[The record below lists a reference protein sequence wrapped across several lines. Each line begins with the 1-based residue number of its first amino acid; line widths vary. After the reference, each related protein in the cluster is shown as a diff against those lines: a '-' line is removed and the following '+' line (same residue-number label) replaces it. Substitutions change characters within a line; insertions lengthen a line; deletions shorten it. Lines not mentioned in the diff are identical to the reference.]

1 MKNQRRIFSLKKIL
15 PLNSKHSF
23 ASYSFHAYISSI
35 LLDDLMYEP
44 NSGSFSNFKILSS
57 NNNFQI
63 FHSSIDH
70 ISNQLCNNIEI
81 PVNIQTLNEIPCHV
95 GDVTGVKD
103 SFNYIYSS
111 IKGDGIAEV
120 KIEYIKNSSV
130 WAKSGLMIRES
141 LDVDSKYV
149 FIFATPSVNGL
160 VIQFRE
166 GIGEENSID
175 FINIE
180 TPPISLKLER
190 QGNKIIL

>member
-1 MKNQRRIFSLKKIL
+1 
-15 PLNSKHSF
+15 
-23 ASYSFHAYISSI
+23 
-35 LLDDLMYEP
+35 
-44 NSGSFSNFKILSS
+44 

-190 QGNKIIL
+190 QGNKIILYFSKEESTNNWT